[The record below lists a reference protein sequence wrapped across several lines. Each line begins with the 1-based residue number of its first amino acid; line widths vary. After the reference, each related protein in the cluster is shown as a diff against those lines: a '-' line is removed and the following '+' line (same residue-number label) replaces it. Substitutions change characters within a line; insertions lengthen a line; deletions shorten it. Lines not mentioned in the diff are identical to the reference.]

1 MPLFSGECCNV
12 LEWLGR
18 SQAEIDLNK
27 YARLLSKFVPKP
39 IENDEELNRYAEL
52 SEKLSFQP
60 DPNPEEEL
68 LGQLLVLM
76 IEDYDRRV
84 CPEWK
89 MNPLI
94 PVFGSSSVASA
105 VFNGKR
111 AISKTQARKLA
122 EFFHVSA
129 DLVYLS
135 LLPLRPAFGLLH
147 GNLVYVSQ
155 RP

>member
-1 MPLFSGECCNV
+1 MFLNG
-12 LEWLGR
+12 LGVAKQK
-18 SQAEIDLNK
+18 SI
-27 YARLLSKFVPKP
+27 ST
-39 IENDEELNRYAEL
+39 
-52 SEKLSFQP
+52 QP
-60 DPNPEEEL
+60 DPTPEEEL

-111 AISKTQARKLA
+111 AISKTQVQQAR
-122 EFFHVSA
+122 
-129 DLVYLS
+129 
-135 LLPLRPAFGLLH
+135 
-147 GNLVYVSQ
+147 
-155 RP
+155 

>member
-1 MPLFSGECCNV
+1 MGV
-12 LEWLGR
+12 AK
-18 SQAEIDLNK
+18 QKIDLNK
-27 YARLLSKFVPKP
+27 YARLLAKFVPKP

-68 LGQLLVLM
+68 LSQLLVLM

-89 MNPLI
+89 TTPLAMMKFLMEQRELRQRDLI

-111 AISKTQARKLA
+111 AISKAQVRKLA

-129 DLVYLS
+129 DL
-135 LLPLRPAFGLLH
+135 FI
-147 GNLVYVSQ
+147 
-155 RP
+155 